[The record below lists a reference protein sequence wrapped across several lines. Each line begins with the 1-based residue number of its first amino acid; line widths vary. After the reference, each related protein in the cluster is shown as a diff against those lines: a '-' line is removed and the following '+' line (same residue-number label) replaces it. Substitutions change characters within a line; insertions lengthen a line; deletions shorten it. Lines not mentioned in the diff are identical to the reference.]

1 LVFIYHQ
8 HINYNACIS
17 FCDCYNEG
25 VRISVHY
32 NTDKQKDSFW
42 KRILISFIGFS
53 KKEKHPDLW
62 YSTILGTIESFV
74 FPVLMKAELFSAI
87 GAWIALKTVSQW
99 KLWDENR
106 SVFGRFLIAHSLL
119 LLICFLCY

>member
-1 LVFIYHQ
+1 VIATMKALEYRF
-8 HINYNACIS
+8 
-17 FCDCYNEG
+17 
-25 VRISVHY
+25 HY

-87 GAWIALKTVSQW
+87 GALDCIKNSFTM
-99 KLWDENR
+99 EIM
-106 SVFGRFLIAHSLL
+106 G
-119 LLICFLCY
+119 